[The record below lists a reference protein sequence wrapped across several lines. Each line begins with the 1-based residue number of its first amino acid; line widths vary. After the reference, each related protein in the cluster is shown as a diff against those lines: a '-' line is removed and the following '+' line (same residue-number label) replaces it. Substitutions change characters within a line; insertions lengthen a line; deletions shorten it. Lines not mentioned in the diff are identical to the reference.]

1 MPLPPDVMPSVTA
14 IFACGARRLGA
25 VLLLAL
31 LCTVLASGPALATVL
46 PQAERG
52 VLDLRGW
59 YADLDGP
66 VSLDGEWLV
75 SWDRLAG
82 EESLNPLP
90 EPDGSLWTLFTL
102 PAIWNGAERPDGREM
117 GGFGA
122 ATFRLKI
129 LLPPGMPPLT
139 LKMPPVNSAM
149 RVWVDG
155 RSVAGAGVPALAAA
169 QERSSSVSR
178 FVTLHGG
185 QRVIELAVEVSNH
198 FHFEGGIGRTIYL
211 DANGGLSRLWQRQ
224 LMTNAGALMSLSLMA
239 LFIGAF
245 LRRRLSAAP
254 LFLVMLLAACAMR
267 LMCTSELLR
276 VFFPG
281 VSEVWAYRLEYLPIY
296 MFYPIYFHLLRELFP
311 GCLHRGV
318 GRAMMAV
325 AVPGMFLVL
334 VTEPAQFTRMRDVAS
349 LLLVLSAL
357 YFAWR
362 LAVAA
367 LRRHS
372 GALLL
377 GAGALA
383 FLGSVVHDAL
393 MYAHFFESIDLVP
406 YGALLFLF
414 SHALVLGRRVETA
427 FLNERRLSQEL
438 AALNEGLERQIAE
451 RTRALSDKSATLER
465 FLANLSHE
473 VRTPL
478 NAILGMVRVI
488 RREGPTDRMDE
499 RLRVADGAGRHLVSM
514 LDTIL
519 DLSRLEAGRME
530 LHPQP
535 TDVVAL
541 VEDAVALMR
550 AGAEEKGLALS
561 LTVSGLGVARFW
573 IDPLRLR
580 QIVLNLLSNAVK
592 FTERGGVEVTL
603 TTSHAPPDA
612 ASGTVVLCLTVADSG
627 PGVPR
632 AAQAIIFEPFHRLEG
647 SRLEGN
653 RREGAGLGL
662 AIVDGLVRLMGGI
675 VCLEGRPGGGSL
687 FTVSLPT
694 RPLPVADPSPDRAA
708 PMPVPGSLDIL
719 VVEDAPE
726 NQAILREYLA
736 PGGHRAVYVESG
748 EAALAVL
755 ATRTVDVVLL
765 DMRLPGIDGV
775 EVTRRIRALPD
786 AERALVPVI
795 AVTANSSPEDR
806 ADYLDAGVDEV
817 VAKPVDPDAL
827 QDALARHA
835 PSGSGAPAPSVTV
848 QRAPFTAGPVAGGL
862 SSADRTRLMDRFAQ
876 ACREVLAVLDDA
888 DSPPRRVVDAAH
900 RMKGSGGTYGFPEV
914 SAAARALERTA
925 QAVESGG
932 GGAAS
937 MQGDAAALRDRLHAA
952 LRAIEKGEAGLT

>member
-1 MPLPPDVMPSVTA
+1 MFLL
-14 IFACGARRLGA
+14 FL
-25 VLLLAL
+25 LLLA
-31 LCTVLASGPALATVL
+31 APALATVL

-90 EPDGSLWTLFTL
+90 EPDGRAWVPFAL
-102 PAIWNGAERPDGREM
+102 PAIWNGAERPDGQAM
-117 GGFGA
+117 GGMGA

-155 RSVAGAGVPALAAA
+155 RPVAAAGVPALTAA
-169 QERSSSVSR
+169 QEQPGAVSR

-185 QRVIELAVEVSNH
+185 QRVVELAVEVSNH
-198 FHFEGGIGRTIYL
+198 FHFEGGIGRTIFL
-211 DANGGLSRLWQRQ
+211 DANGGLARLWQRQ

-239 LFIGAF
+239 LFIAAF

-267 LMCTSELLR
+267 LICTSELLR

-296 MFYPIYFHLLRELFP
+296 MFYPIYYHLLRELFP
-311 GCLHRGV
+311 GCLHQGV

-334 VTEPAQFTRMRDVAS
+334 VTEPAQFTRLRDVAS
-349 LLLVLSAL
+349 LLLVLSAI

-367 LRRHS
+367 LRRHA

-406 YGALLFLF
+406 YGALMFLF

-478 NAILGMVRVI
+478 NAVLGMVRVI
-488 RREGPTDRMDE
+488 RREGPTDRLDE

-561 LTVSGLGVARFW
+561 LTVSGMGAARFW

-592 FTERGGVEVTL
+592 FTERGGVDVTL
-603 TTSHAPPDA
+603 TAEPAPPGLG
-612 ASGTVVLCLTVADSG
+612 SGTVTLCLIVADSG

-632 AAQAIIFEPFHRLEG
+632 AAQAVIFEPFHRLEG
-647 SRLEGN
+647 HRLEGS
-653 RREGAGLGL
+653 RRDGAGLGL
-662 AIVDGLVRLMGGI
+662 AIVNGLVGLMGGE
-675 VCLEGRPGGGSL
+675 VGLSGRAGGGSV

-694 RPLPVADPSPDRAA
+694 RPLPVADPSPGRAA

-726 NQAILREYLA
+726 NQAILHEYLA
-736 PGGHRAVYVESG
+736 PGGHRAVYVDSG
-748 EAALAVL
+748 EEALAVL
-755 ATRTVDVVLL
+755 AGRGVDVVLL

-795 AVTANSSPEDR
+795 AVTANSSAEDR
-806 ADYLDAGVDEV
+806 AAYLEAGVDEV

-835 PSGSGAPAPSVTV
+835 PSGSFPSGFSQPGSLPFAPPDAPPDSLRRT
-848 QRAPFTAGPVAGGL
+848 PVPAVLTG
-862 SSADRTRLMDRFAQ
+862 ADRARLMERFAQ
-876 ACREVLAVLDDA
+876 ACREVLAVLEA
-888 DSPPRRVVDAAH
+888 AETTPRRIADAAH
-900 RMKGSGGTYGFPEV
+900 RMKGSGATYGFPEV
-914 SAAARALERTA
+914 SMAARALEKSA
-925 QAVESGG
+925 LAVEDGSGG
-932 GGAAS
+932 PAS
-937 MQGDAAALRDRLHAA
+937 MQGDAAALRDRLRAA
-952 LRAIEKGEAGLT
+952 LRAIEKGEAGLR

>member
-1 MPLPPDVMPSVTA
+1 MPSMSRVLPRSA
-14 IFACGARRLGA
+14 HSLG
-25 VLLLAL
+25 VSFLLILLFAL
-31 LCTVLASGPALATVL
+31 LSASPAAARVL

-66 VSLDGEWLV
+66 IAMDGEWLV

-90 EPDGSLWTLFTL
+90 APDGKVWVPFTL
-102 PAIWNGAERPDGREM
+102 PAIWNGVVRPDGQAM
-117 GGFGA
+117 GGMGA
-122 ATFRLKI
+122 ATFRLRI

-139 LKMPPVNSAM
+139 LKIPSVNSAM

-155 RSVAGAGVPALAAA
+155 RPVDAAGVPALTAA
-169 QERSSSVSR
+169 QERPFSISR

-185 QRVIELAVEVSNH
+185 QRVVELAVEVSNH
-198 FHFEGGIGRTIYL
+198 FHFEGGIGRTIFL
-211 DANGGLSRLWQRQ
+211 DANGSLSRLWQRQ
-224 LMTNAGALMSLSLMA
+224 LMTNAGALMSLTLMA
-239 LFIGAF
+239 LFFVAF
-245 LRRRLSAAP
+245 LRQRLSAAP
-254 LFLVMLLAACAMR
+254 LFLVMLLVACAMR
-267 LMCTSELLR
+267 LVCTSELLR
-276 VFFPG
+276 IFFPG
-281 VSEVWAYRLEYLPIY
+281 VPEVWVYRLEYLPIY
-296 MFYPIYFHLLRELFP
+296 MFCPIYFHLLQELFP
-311 GCLHRGV
+311 GCLHRRV
-318 GRAMMAV
+318 GRGMLAV
-325 AVPGMFLVL
+325 AAPGLLLVL
-334 VTEPAQFTRMRDVAS
+334 VTEPAQFTRLRDVAS

-357 YFAWR
+357 YFAWC

-367 LRRHS
+367 LRRHA
-372 GALLL
+372 GAILL
-377 GAGALA
+377 GAGALT
-383 FLGSVVHDAL
+383 FLGAVVHDAM

-414 SHALVLGRRVETA
+414 SHALALGRRVETA

-451 RTRALSDKSATLER
+451 RTRALSDKSASLER

-478 NAILGMVRVI
+478 NAVLGMVRLI
-488 RREGPTDRMDE
+488 RREGPTAQLDE

-535 TDVVAL
+535 TDVVSL

-550 AGAEEKGLALS
+550 AGAEEKGLDLS
-561 LTVSGLGVARFW
+561 LTVSGLGAARFW

-603 TTSHAPPDA
+603 TAKPAPPEA
-612 ASGTVVLCLTVADSG
+612 GGGGVILCLTVADSG
-627 PGVPR
+627 PGVPQ
-632 AAQAIIFEPFHRLEG
+632 AAQAIIFQPFHRLEG
-647 SRLEGN
+647 HRLTGSR
-653 RREGAGLGL
+653 RDGAGLGL
-662 AIVDGLVRLMGGI
+662 AIVNGLVGLMGGD
-675 VCLEGRPGGGSL
+675 VGLEERAGGGSI

-708 PMPVPGSLDIL
+708 PMPTPGGLDIL

-736 PGGHRAVYVESG
+736 PGGHRAVCVDSG
-748 EAALAVL
+748 EEALAVL
-755 ATRTVDVVLL
+755 AAWDVDVVLL

-795 AVTANSSPEDR
+795 AVTANSSPDDR
-806 ADYLDAGVDEV
+806 AAYLDAGVDEV
-817 VAKPVDPDAL
+817 VAKPIDPDAL

-835 PSGSGAPAPSVTV
+835 PSGSRTPA
-848 QRAPFTAGPVAGGL
+848 QPVAVQQPHRDVPLRMAL
-862 SSADRTRLMDRFAQ
+862 SDAERARLMERFAQ
-876 ACREVLAVLDDA
+876 ACREVLTVLEDGDA
-888 DSPPRRVVDAAH
+888 SPRRIADAAH
-900 RMKGSGGTYGFPEV
+900 RMKGSGATYGFPNV
-914 SAAARALERTA
+914 STAARALETAA
-925 QAVESGG
+925 QAVEGG
-932 GGAAS
+932 AAHAAS
-937 MQGDAAALRDRLHAA
+937 MQGDAAVLRDRLHAA
-952 LRAIEKGEAGLT
+952 LRAIEKGEAELP

>member
-1 MPLPPDVMPSVTA
+1 MPSVSA
-14 IFACGARRLGA
+14 VLVRLARNLGA
-25 VLLLAL
+25 FLLLL
-31 LCTVLASGPALATVL
+31 LLSTTPTLATVL

-66 VSLDGEWLV
+66 VSMDGEWLV

-90 EPDGSLWTLFTL
+90 EPDGTLWTPFTL
-102 PAIWNGAERPDGREM
+102 PAIWNGAERPDGQAM
-117 GGFGA
+117 GGMGA

-139 LKMPPVNSAM
+139 LKMPPINSAM

-155 RSVAGAGVPALAAA
+155 RSVAASGVPALTAA
-169 QERSSSVSR
+169 QERPSAVSR

-185 QRVIELAVEVSNH
+185 QRVVELAVEVSNH
-198 FHFEGGIGRTIYL
+198 FHFEGGIGRTIFL

-239 LFIGAF
+239 LFIAAF

-254 LFLVMLLAACAMR
+254 LFLVMLLVACAMR
-267 LMCTSELLR
+267 LICTSELLR

-318 GRAMMAV
+318 GRAMLAV
-325 AVPGMFLVL
+325 ALPGMFLVL
-334 VTEPAQFTRMRDVAS
+334 VTEPAQFTRLRDVAS

-367 LRRHS
+367 LRRHA
-372 GALLL
+372 GAVLL

-383 FLGSVVHDAL
+383 FLGTVVHDAL

-406 YGALLFLF
+406 YGALTFLF

-427 FLNERRLSQEL
+427 FLNERRLAQEL

-488 RREGPTDRMDE
+488 RREGPTAQLDE

-550 AGAEEKGLALS
+550 AGAEEKGLTLS
-561 LTVSGLGVARFW
+561 LTVSGLGAARFW

-592 FTERGGVEVTL
+592 FTERGGVEVALSATP
-603 TTSHAPPDA
+603 APPGLG
-612 ASGTVVLCLTVADSG
+612 SGAVTLCLTVADSG

-647 SRLEGN
+647 HRLEGHRPDAHPLETS
-653 RREGAGLGL
+653 RRDGAGLGL
-662 AIVDGLVRLMGGI
+662 AIVNGLVRLMGGD
-675 VCLEGRPGGGSL
+675 VGLEGRAGGGSL

-736 PGGHRAVYVESG
+736 PGGHRAVYVDSG
-748 EAALAVL
+748 EEALAVL
-755 ATRTVDVVLL
+755 ATRIVDVVLL

-775 EVTRRIRALPD
+775 EVTRRIRALSD

-806 ADYLDAGVDEV
+806 AAYLDAGVDEV

-835 PSGSGAPAPSVTV
+835 PSGSCAPAPPPAVQPVSNLKAPVTG
-848 QRAPFTAGPVAGGL
+848 TL
-862 SSADRTRLMDRFAQ
+862 SGADRARLMERFAQ

-888 DSPPRRVVDAAH
+888 QAPPRRVVDAAH

-937 MQGDAAALRDRLHAA
+937 MQGDAAVLRDRLHAA
-952 LRAIEKGEAGLT
+952 LRAIEKGEAGLA